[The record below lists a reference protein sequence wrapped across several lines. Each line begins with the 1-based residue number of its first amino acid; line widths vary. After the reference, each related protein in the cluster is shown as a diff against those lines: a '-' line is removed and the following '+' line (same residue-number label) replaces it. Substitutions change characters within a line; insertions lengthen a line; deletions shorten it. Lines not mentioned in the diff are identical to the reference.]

1 MNKYIQD
8 CIRNNSRNVLKGLT
22 RPQQKAVSEIIR
34 GLFTAGEPIL
44 RHLAQDSTK
53 TAKKQGEKYAHHL
66 GNVSL
71 RGKAE
76 EMAMK
81 RAKAEVR
88 KTTIIAYDL
97 TDISKDCAKKMEK
110 LGRAWDG
117 SRKRAVNGYELHG
130 VGINNLLTRLEVHDD
145 NLYTRNQVRKQIV
158 TKISRE
164 LEGKG
169 IWVFD
174 RGNDDKAFF
183 GFLRH
188 FLNAEFIARVKVNR
202 QVVIAKTG
210 ALEKA
215 GNMKPGRYRVYF
227 MNRFNNRVDTRGL
240 YTLTISKHLEDHEPI
255 RLLSHL
261 KAGYSDRQIVTMY
274 LERWGVENLLKRI
287 KQKFEL
293 EKIRVLNHQKF
304 VNLVA
309 LVQFAVLVSAI
320 TFMRIQQATIF
331 LITGVLLLYKK
342 FLRLKNLG
350 QNLDSF
356 ITFMRCSLKPLVT
369 RPRDPPG
376 QFSLFSR
383 RQLVKLGSVNYPAAE
398 TAGRLKSE

>member
-8 CIRNNSRNVLKGLT
+8 SIRNASRSVLKDLT
-22 RPQQKAVSEIIR
+22 RPQQKAMSEIIR
-34 GLFTAGEPIL
+34 GLFTAGEPVL
-44 RHLAQDSTK
+44 RHLAQDPAK

-66 GNVSL
+66 AHVALGVRVEEL
-71 RGKAE
+71 AMRRAGAE
-76 EMAMK
+76 A
-81 RAKAEVR
+81 R

-97 TDISKDCAKKMEK
+97 TDISKNCAKKMEK
-110 LGRAWDG
+110 LTRVWDG
-117 SRKRAVNGYELHG
+117 SRKKVTNGYELHG
-130 VGINNLLTRLEVHDD
+130 VGINNILARLEVHDD
-145 NLYTRNQVRKQIV
+145 NRYTRNQVRQKIV
-158 TKISRE
+158 TKIGRD
-164 LEGKG
+164 LKGKG

-188 FLNAEFIARVKVNR
+188 YLDTEFIARLKVNR

-210 ALEKA
+210 APEKV
-215 GNMKPGRYRVYF
+215 GNLKPGRYSVYL
-227 MNRFNNRVDTRGL
+227 MNRFSNRADTRGL
-240 YTLTISKHLEDHEPI
+240 YTLTIGKHLEDHEPI

-274 LERWGVENLLKRI
+274 PERWGVENLFKRI

-293 EKIRVLNHQKF
+293 EKIRVLNYQKF

-309 LVQFAVLVSAI
+309 LVQLAVLISTI
-320 TFMRIQQATIF
+320 TFLRIRQSTIS

-356 ITFMRCSLKPLVT
+356 ITFMRCSLKPLVI
-369 RPRDPPG
+369 RPRNPPG
-376 QFSLFSR
+376 QLNLFSR
-383 RQLVKLGSVNYPAAE
+383 RQLEKLGSI
-398 TAGRLKSE
+398 

>member
-8 CIRNNSRNVLKGLT
+8 SIRNNSRSVLKDLT
-22 RPQQKAVSEIIR
+22 RPQQKAMSEIIR
-34 GLFTAGEPIL
+34 GLFTAGEPVL

-53 TAKKQGEKYAHHL
+53 TAKKQGEKYARHL
-66 GNVSL
+66 GSVSL
-71 RGKAE
+71 TEKVE
-76 EMAMK
+76 ELAMK
-81 RAKAEVR
+81 RAKSEVR

-97 TDISKDCAKKMEK
+97 TDISKDCARKMER
-110 LGRAWDG
+110 LTRVWDG

-130 VGINNLLTRLEVHDD
+130 VGINNILTRLEVHDD
-145 NLYTRNQVRKQIV
+145 NRYTRNQIRKQIV

-188 FLNAEFIARVKVNR
+188 FLNTEFIARVKENR
-202 QVVIAKTG
+202 QVVIAETG

-215 GNMKPGRYRVYF
+215 GNLRPGRYRVF
-227 MNRFNNRVDTRGL
+227 LMNRFNNRADTRGL
-240 YTLTISKHLEDHEPI
+240 YTLTISEHLEDHEPI

-274 LERWGVENLLKRI
+274 LERWGVENLFKRI
-287 KQKFEL
+287 KQKFCL

-309 LVQFAVLVSAI
+309 LIQLAVLVSVIA
-320 TFMRIQQATIF
+320 FRRIQQATF
-331 LITGVLLLYKK
+331 SVITGVLLLYKK

-356 ITFMRCSLKPLVT
+356 ITFMQCSLKPLVT

-383 RQLVKLGSVNYPAAE
+383 RQLEKLGSI
-398 TAGRLKSE
+398 